1 MPPIP
6 SGSSRGCACWSG
18 SSPTRASIFPT
29 RSSACAP
36 RPSIEKDRDM
46 GLFDPRTIWVLIP
59 LAAIFAGMWR
69 RWLRVKEKQ
78 LDAQTRDTAERTAQY
93 AAHTERLERRVRV
106 LERIVTDKGIDLSD
120 EIERLRDDRVN

>member
-1 MPPIP
+1 MVEIL
-6 SGSSRGCACWSG
+6 
-18 SSPTRASIFPT
+18 SPQ
-29 RSSACAP
+29 
-36 RPSIEKDRDM
+36 
-46 GLFDPRTIWVLIP
+46 TIWVLIP
-59 LAAIFAGMWR
+59 LAAIAAGMWR

-106 LERIVTDKGIDLSD
+106 LERIVTDKGVDISD